1 MKQSKRQSMHR
12 DVSSQHTFVVLAH
25 GESPFLEDCLRSL
38 AAQTLKSTIMMVTS
52 TPSAKTRQV
61 AERYG
66 ICYGVNKKSG
76 GIADD
81 WNFAMRSADTPY
93 VTLAHQDDIYEAEY
107 VEGMLASARAATD
120 ALITFSDYVQLDG
133 SQKTHATPLLRIKKA
148 ILSAVFLGRIA
159 ISSRWA
165 KRLLLSFGCPI
176 CCPSVMYRRE
186 MLVEQEFH
194 SSFEVNL
201 DWKYWID
208 LTHIGGAFVYVR
220 RPLLTYRAHQ
230 ATTTSGAIASG
241 QRKDE
246 DLRCFKL
253 LWPGFLAAI
262 LSRFYALSYSD
273 DFR

>member
-1 MKQSKRQSMHR
+1 MHT
-12 DVSSQHTFVVLAH
+12 DLSSQHTFVVLAH

-38 AAQTLKSTIMMVTS
+38 ADQTLKSTIIIVTS
-52 TPSAKTRQV
+52 TPSVTIQQV
-61 AERYG
+61 AERNG
-66 ICYGVNKKSG
+66 IHCRVNKNSE

-81 WNFAMRSADTPY
+81 WNFAMRSADTPF
-93 VTLAHQDDIYEAEY
+93 VTLAHQDDVYEAEY
-107 VEGMLASARAATD
+107 VERMLTAAQGTVD
-120 ALITFSDYVQLDG
+120 ALITFSDYAQLNGDK
-133 SQKTHATPLLRIKKA
+133 KTQATPLLRIKKA
-148 ILSAVFLGRIA
+148 ILGTVFLGRST
-159 ISSRWA
+159 ISSSWA

-176 CCPSVMYRRE
+176 CCPSVMYHREQLSRR
-186 MLVEQEFH
+186 VFD

-208 LTHIGGAFVYVR
+208 LAPVEGAFVYVR

-246 DLRCFKL
+246 DLRCFEL
-253 LWPGFLAAI
+253 LWPGALAAI
-262 LSRFYALSYSD
+262 LSRLYALSYSD

>member
-1 MKQSKRQSMHR
+1 MRT

-38 AAQTLKSTIMMVTS
+38 AAQTLKSTIIMVTS
-52 TPSAKTRQV
+52 TPSAIIQQA
-61 AERYG
+61 AEQNG
-66 ICYGVNKKSG
+66 IYYLVNMNSG

-81 WNFAMRSADTPY
+81 WNFAMRSAETPY

-107 VEGMLASARAATD
+107 VEGILASAQASSD
-120 ALITFSDYVQLDG
+120 ALITFSDYTQLDG
-133 SQKTHATPLLRIKKA
+133 RQKTHATPLLRIKKA
-148 ILSAVFLGRIA
+148 ILSTVFLGRIA

-186 MLVEQEFH
+186 LLVEQEFD

-208 LTHIGGAFVYVR
+208 LTHIEGAFVYVR

-253 LWPGFLAAI
+253 LWPGVLAAI
-262 LSRFYALSYSD
+262 LSSLYALSYLD